1 MVVLDTRTHRDVND
15 LSLEAPN
22 LVTNLDEQ
30 LPEKAATDTTTQLL
44 VVVSPVP
51 VFGPSVIEQLGQ
63 PLAQLIIDL
72 KNDHH
77 VGEVPGFRPGD
88 ADDPRRAAGCG
99 GRVERGGEKYDR
111 EGWSAN
117 EVGFE
122 ALLARLAGYPAVVLL
137 SGDVHYGCT
146 MALDYWAKERERPT
160 RIVQCTSSPAK
171 NTFKA
176 QIEEAAR
183 QDGSLQ
189 RALEVP
195 MERIAWKEIDAD
207 DLVPPG
213 ARLPLARRSRLRRK
227 PALVPSAVWPK
238 GTTIP
243 DGKQPDWRW
252 RITSVIDT
260 TTHVDDLPE
269 KIRPRVIAET
279 TEAKPA
285 VDRFVDVATLH
296 QQLVTRGQA
305 TPPTGRVPP
314 QLRHRQL
321 RARRRHPRRRAPHP
335 HAPTTSSRSMPPS
348 RSRCRPNVPHRRR
361 CWRSSRTP
369 STAPSSAR
377 RTAPRPRS

>member
-1 MVVLDTRTHRDVND
+1 MQGWGNDPTHFTKDGEPGRKLLDAVPAAVKPGAAPTATVTAELDVLLGFDPPTAALPKRVRWNFSIKATDHSVVVLDTRTHRDVND

-51 VFGPSVIEQLGQ
+51 VFGPSIIEQLGQ

-88 ADDPRRAAGCG
+88 ADDPGAPQAAAAASSGAARSTTARA
-99 GRVERGGEKYDR
+99 GRPMR
-111 EGWSAN
+111 SASRPCWHDSP
-117 EVGFE
+117 GTRPSCCCR
-122 ALLARLAGYPAVVLL
+122 ATSTTAARWRSTTGPRSAQ
-137 SGDVHYGCT
+137 
-146 MALDYWAKERERPT
+146 RPT

-260 TTHVDDLPE
+260 TTRVEDLPE
-269 KIRPRVIAET
+269 KIRPA
-279 TEAKPA
+279 
-285 VDRFVDVATLH
+285 
-296 QQLVTRGQA
+296 
-305 TPPTGRVPP
+305 
-314 QLRHRQL
+314 
-321 RARRRHPRRRAPHP
+321 
-335 HAPTTSSRSMPPS
+335 
-348 RSRCRPNVPHRRR
+348 
-361 CWRSSRTP
+361 
-369 STAPSSAR
+369 
-377 RTAPRPRS
+377 

>member
-1 MVVLDTRTHRDVND
+1 M
-15 LSLEAPN
+15 
-22 LVTNLDEQ
+22 
-30 LPEKAATDTTTQLL
+30 
-44 VVVSPVP
+44 
-51 VFGPSVIEQLGQ
+51 IEQLGQ
-63 PLAQLIIDL
+63 PLAQL
-72 KNDHH
+72 DH
-77 VGEVPGFRPGD
+77 RPQERP
-88 ADDPRRAAGCG
+88 PRRRGARLPARRRRRSQLAAGCG

-146 MALDYWAKERERPT
+146 MALDYWAKGRERPT

-213 ARLPLARRSRLRRK
+213 ARLPLARRARLRRK

-243 DGKQPDWRW
+243 DAA
-252 RITSVIDT
+252 SS
-260 TTHVDDLPE
+260 
-269 KIRPRVIAET
+269 
-279 TEAKPA
+279 
-285 VDRFVDVATLH
+285 
-296 QQLVTRGQA
+296 
-305 TPPTGRVPP
+305 PTGGGGS
-314 QLRHRQL
+314 
-321 RARRRHPRRRAPHP
+321 RR
-335 HAPTTSSRSMPPS
+335 
-348 RSRCRPNVPHRRR
+348 
-361 CWRSSRTP
+361 
-369 STAPSSAR
+369 
-377 RTAPRPRS
+377 